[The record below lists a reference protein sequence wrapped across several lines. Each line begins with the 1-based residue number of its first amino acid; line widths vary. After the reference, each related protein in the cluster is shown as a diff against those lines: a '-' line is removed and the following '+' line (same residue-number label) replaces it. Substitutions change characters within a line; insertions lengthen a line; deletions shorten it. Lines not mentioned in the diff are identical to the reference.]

1 MRGGAARG
9 ETPSPPRRSGVR
21 LPEEASRQPE
31 EAGDADAS
39 LDPADPAN
47 VCGDDGE
54 SGGERE
60 RLSRKSSRSS
70 GGGRDMLAE
79 NLYVCV
85 CVCVCVRACVYKCAG
100 GELCALSY
108 MYTHNMYVHT
118 HITCMYTH
126 TNTHT
131 HTHRRIPTCMHPN
144 TWGSHGTTR
153 ARGRGRRRRWHA
165 PSPAATSAR

>member
-79 NLYVCV
+79 NLYSHSRVCACEPPTLSRRDGLV
-85 CVCVCVRACVYKCAG
+85 LAENCV
-100 GELCALSY
+100 LS
-108 MYTHNMYVHT
+108 HICT
-118 HITCMYTH
+118 HIICMYTH
-126 TNTHT
+126 T
-131 HTHRRIPTCMHPN
+131 
-144 TWGSHGTTR
+144 
-153 ARGRGRRRRWHA
+153 
-165 PSPAATSAR
+165 

>member
-21 LPEEASRQPE
+21 QPEKARRLPE

-85 CVCVCVRACVYKCAG
+85 CVCVCVCVRACTSVLAENCV
-100 GELCALSY
+100 LS
-108 MYTHNMYVHT
+108 HICT
-118 HITCMYTH
+118 HIICMYTH
-126 TNTHT
+126 T
-131 HTHRRIPTCMHPN
+131 
-144 TWGSHGTTR
+144 
-153 ARGRGRRRRWHA
+153 
-165 PSPAATSAR
+165 